1 MDFLHN
7 MPKALLEEETI
18 DAKAVENLHKYGTT
32 KAPDETETPIVSPV
46 DEVISMPNATKE
58 SKTSST
64 ESDVQS

>member
-1 MDFLHN
+1 
-7 MPKALLEEETI
+7 
-18 DAKAVENLHKYGTT
+18 AVENLHKYGTT